1 MNGSTTGAEGR
12 LVESRIEPP
21 DLLGD
26 LVARVLQQIDR
37 LPLGE
42 RMSAIDLVRG
52 QLDAYEA
59 DTLARQ
65 MDGPDDLRQARFGA
79 ATGLRSAGH
88 IRRAAA
94 RAQMLKQF
102 PQFAD
107 DLRSGKITGEQLD
120 VIAVAAQRS
129 DGAAVTDPEL
139 MGRMRAAS
147 PDQARK
153 IVDLWMADRLNAA
166 EVEAAHALRRRLRH
180 ARRGRSAED
189 LATITIAGDDMSIE
203 QAWVSI
209 GELADR
215 MYQADG
221 GRARPAGDH
230 ARTRQQ
236 RLYDAAVELVTRH
249 TAGGRATVPQVV
261 ITVDANRIG
270 LAASLRTA
278 ALAGINQ
285 DRQSRLAPR
294 PAVVP
299 PRRGRADLRGT
310 TLPTAVSA
318 DSARSVGEC
327 PPSALGLGCDVA
339 GTNRGGQSKARPD
352 PALGERGAERWEP
365 PSGRLPEAE
374 SETRCR
380 AREGPHVSKSP
391 GPFPD
396 RDSDPDPDLDPE
408 PAGRTASINAHLVGV
423 GTLPDSDLA
432 RLLCDC
438 AISLMTT
445 DRSGQPLSLSRS
457 QRTATPAQRLALL
470 ARDHSC
476 VLCGSH
482 HQHCEAHHLVPF
494 NSPAKGQTNIDN
506 LALVCGPCHRLLH
519 DRHLT
524 LERRSVP
531 EGADRGPTSGTVWVT
546 RPATPSETAAHRRSD
561 QKGAAPSR
569 NPASQHDSSSEK
581 DRVGRTSKAREHEPS
596 SEHEPADWEDRI
608 DEKDR
613 VRRTREAREADLA
626 GRSARTN
633 QHDPARYQTWTSY
646 QDWAIRK
653 GGAAQEGSNDR
664 EESNKRVKSNKR
676 EESTKR
682 EERTSQVDQTS
693 QTSPIGRSDAA

>member
-1 MNGSTTGAEGR
+1 M
-12 LVESRIEPP
+12 V
-21 DLLGD
+21 
-26 LVARVLQQIDR
+26 
-37 LPLGE
+37 
-42 RMSAIDLVRG
+42 
-52 QLDAYEA
+52 
-59 DTLARQ
+59 
-65 MDGPDDLRQARFGA
+65 
-79 ATGLRSAGH
+79 
-88 IRRAAA
+88 
-94 RAQMLKQF
+94 KQF

-139 MGRMRAAS
+139 MGRMRAVS

-180 ARRGRSAED
+180 TRRGRSAED

-221 GRARPAGDH
+221 GRDRPAGDH

-270 LAASLRTA
+270 LPASLRTA

-285 DRQSRLAPR
+285 YRQSRLAPR

-299 PRRGRADLRGT
+299 PRRARADLRGT

-318 DSARSVGEC
+318 DSAHSVGEC
-327 PPSALGLGCDVA
+327 LPSALGLGCDVA
-339 GTNRGGQSKARPD
+339 GTNRGGQSKARTD

-365 PSGRLPEAE
+365 PSGRLPEAA
-374 SETRCR
+374 SETRCQ
-380 AREGPHVSKSP
+380 AREGPHVPKSP
-391 GPFPD
+391 GSFPD
-396 RDSDPDPDLDPE
+396 RDSDPDLDPE
-408 PAGRTASINAHLVGV
+408 PTGRTASINAHLVGV

-531 EGADRGPTSGTVWVT
+531 EGTDQGPTSGTVWVT

-581 DRVGRTSKAREHEPS
+581 DRVGRTSKAREH
-596 SEHEPADWEDRI
+596 
-608 DEKDR
+608 
-613 VRRTREAREADLA
+613 
-626 GRSARTN
+626 
-633 QHDPARYQTWTSY
+633 DPARYQTWTSY

-664 EESNKRVKSNKR
+664 EGGAAQEGSNDREGSNHR
-676 EESTKR
+676 EDR
-682 EERTSQVDQTS
+682 ASQVDQTS